1 MGSKKHP
8 TCLASLLQNELNSD
22 VARFAIHIKPL
33 LQQIRLFTDLNTA
46 CKTCII
52 AFQRLVLQQCCKA
65 NCTFFARFTV
75 SEPLQLLY
83 TTQNSLKIGASG
95 FWRLNYWKQGWKK
108 QKLPWTGCQR
118 THRLR
123 FPLSFY
129 LPDCSRVVLF
139 TPSLNWLYFMKKPQ
153 NLTQTSLWK

>member
-22 VARFAIHIKPL
+22 VARFAIHIEPL

-46 CKTCII
+46 GKTCII

-75 SEPLQLLY
+75 
-83 TTQNSLKIGASG
+83 
-95 FWRLNYWKQGWKK
+95 
-108 QKLPWTGCQR
+108 
-118 THRLR
+118 
-123 FPLSFY
+123 
-129 LPDCSRVVLF
+129 
-139 TPSLNWLYFMKKPQ
+139 
-153 NLTQTSLWK
+153 